1 MTATSTWWPS
11 RYGADDEAGALNE
24 IGPDNVVGAARLVRS
39 GRIYD
44 LAHVLH
50 MDVPAFEGR
59 MFCQELDT
67 PQTVPG
73 SHGLGFVIERVHAPS
88 QMGTHV
94 DGLNHLHKDG
104 RTYNGHRIADISAAY
119 GTTKLGA
126 DRLPQV
132 VTRGVLIDVAAQ
144 RGVSRLGAGEVIGL
158 DDVAGID
165 VRPGDAVLFHTGW
178 GRLWRDDPDRYA
190 SSEPGP
196 GTALAAWLAERRVA
210 LTGCDTWS
218 YGPVPAEDLDQ
229 PFLVPQTLNTRWGV
243 VVVENLYL
251 DELARDGVR
260 EFLLVIAHP
269 KLAGATG
276 AWVAPLAIV

>member
-1 MTATSTWWPS
+1 VA
-11 RYGADDEAGALNE
+11 A
-24 IGPDNVVGAARLVRS
+24 AARLVRS
-39 GRIYD
+39 GRVYD

-59 MFCQELDT
+59 SFCQELDA
-67 PQTVPG
+67 PESVPG

-88 QMGTHV
+88 QMGTHL
-94 DGLNHLHKDG
+94 DGLNHLHRDG
-104 RTYNGHRIADISAAY
+104 RTYNGHRIADIAAPH

-126 DRLPQV
+126 DRLPQI
-132 VTRGVLIDVAAQ
+132 VTRGVLVDVAER
-144 RGVSRLGAGEVIGL
+144 RGVVQLDAGEVITP
-158 DDVAGID
+158 DDLAEVD

-178 GRLWRDDPDRYA
+178 GRLWHEDPSRYG
-190 SSEPGP
+190 SGEPGP
-196 GTALAAWLAERRVA
+196 GRALADWLANRRVA

-218 YGPVPAEDLDQ
+218 YGPVPAEDPDQ
-229 PFLVPQTLNTRWGV
+229 PFVVPQMLNTRWGV

-251 DELARDGVR
+251 HELARDRIG
-260 EFLLVIAHP
+260 EFMLVIAHP